1 MEKVI
6 CVLVL
11 YNPNMDLLAKVVS
24 AILPQVDL
32 LWISDNS
39 VEPLSLSSILE
50 TSSKI
55 VYKKMPGNIGI
66 AAAQNYGINYAV
78 EHNYN
83 YLSIWIKIVL
93 FLKILS
99 VNYCFN
105 IVFYSQIPLLLVL
118 LDHGLLTDVKIR
130 NIRGV

>member
-11 YNPNMDLLAKVVS
+11 YNPNIDLLAKVVS

-39 VEPLSLSSILE
+39 VESLNLSSILE

-55 VYKKMPGNIGI
+55 VYKKMSGNIGI

-78 EHNYN
+78 EYNYN
-83 YLSIWIKIVL
+83 YLFYLDQDSIVPENIISKLL
-93 FLKILS
+93 FQ
-99 VNYCFN
+99 YR
-105 IVFYSQIPLLLVL
+105 FYSQIPLLLVL
-118 LDHGLLTDVKIR
+118 LDHGLLIDVKIR

>member
-11 YNPNMDLLAKVVS
+11 YNPKVDLLVKVVS

-39 VEPLSLSSILE
+39 VEPLNLSSILE

-66 AAAQNYGINYAV
+66 AAAQNYGIN
-78 EHNYN
+78 
-83 YLSIWIKIVL
+83 LSLIHI
-93 FLKILS
+93 
-99 VNYCFN
+99 
-105 IVFYSQIPLLLVL
+105 
-118 LDHGLLTDVKIR
+118 
-130 NIRGV
+130 

>member
-11 YNPNMDLLAKVVS
+11 YNPNIDLLAKVVS

-39 VEPLSLSSILE
+39 VESLNLSSILE

-55 VYKKMPGNIGI
+55 VYKKMSGNIGI

-83 YLSIWIKIVL
+83 YLFYLDQDSIVPENII
-93 FLKILS
+93 S
-99 VNYCFN
+99 NYCFN

-118 LDHGLLTDVKIR
+118 SDHGLLIDVKIR

>member
-50 TSSKI
+50 
-55 VYKKMPGNIGI
+55 
-66 AAAQNYGINYAV
+66 
-78 EHNYN
+78 
-83 YLSIWIKIVL
+83 LSLIHI
-93 FLKILS
+93 
-99 VNYCFN
+99 
-105 IVFYSQIPLLLVL
+105 
-118 LDHGLLTDVKIR
+118 
-130 NIRGV
+130 

>member
-11 YNPNMDLLAKVVS
+11 YNPKVDLLVKVVS

-39 VEPLSLSSILE
+39 VEPLNLSSILE

-83 YLSIWIKIVL
+83 YL
-93 FLKILS
+93 
-99 VNYCFN
+99 
-105 IVFYSQIPLLLVL
+105 FYLDQ
-118 LDHGLLTDVKIR
+118 DHGSFI
-130 NIRGV
+130 

>member
-11 YNPNMDLLAKVVS
+11 YNPKVDLLVKVVS

-39 VEPLSLSSILE
+39 VEPLNLSSILE

-83 YLSIWIKIVL
+83 YLFYLDQDSIVSEDIISKL
-93 FLKILS
+93 LS
-99 VNYCFN
+99 QYR
-105 IVFYSQIPLLLVL
+105 FYSQIPLLLVL

>member
-1 MEKVI
+1 
-6 CVLVL
+6 
-11 YNPNMDLLAKVVS
+11 
-24 AILPQVDL
+24 
-32 LWISDNS
+32 
-39 VEPLSLSSILE
+39 
-50 TSSKI
+50 
-55 VYKKMPGNIGI
+55 MPGNIGI

-83 YLSIWIKIVL
+83 YLSIWIKIVS

-99 VNYCFN
+99 VNYCLN